1 MSDLHQEANASPRQ
15 DPVGKVNRLGPPSLA
30 VLRNALALNAV
41 CWAVVLCWNL
51 GPNYLSLA
59 SIAYLVFGAVLS
71 RLVWAAYGRAMQ
83 VACLYFHIV
92 VLFHSDPADQDFA
105 GAMAWHGLGMAAL
118 VAFDIVR
125 AVIRDVFIS
134 RSSPL
139 SNHKSE
145 IDS

>member
-15 DPVGKVNRLGPPSLA
+15 VLVGKVTRLGPPSLA
-30 VLRNALALNAV
+30 VLRNVLALNAV
-41 CWAVVLCWNL
+41 CLAVVFCWNL
-51 GPNYLSLA
+51 GQNYLSLA
-59 SIAYLVFGAVLS
+59 SIAYLVSGAVLS
-71 RLVWAAYGRAMQ
+71 RLVCAAYGHTMQ

-92 VLFHSDPADQDFA
+92 ALFRSDQADQDFA

-118 VAFDIVR
+118 VALDIVR
-125 AVIRDVFIS
+125 AVMRDVFIS

-139 SNHKSE
+139 SNPKSE